1 MNNVQRRDRCAQS
14 QAKRWKC
21 SSSKDVCDHITRECE
36 EGAEMEETDHKAKIV
51 EDVNENDTK
60 LTKSKG
66 NCWKDNKEENIF
78 FYIHREENGIIKFMR
93 NSKIIRKGG

>member
-1 MNNVQRRDRCAQS
+1 MNNVQRRDSWVQS
-14 QAKRWKC
+14 QVKRWKC
-21 SSSKDVCDHITRECE
+21 SNSKDVCDHITRECE

-66 NCWKDNKEENIF
+66 NCWKDNEEVEDVI
-78 FYIHREENGIIKFMR
+78 YIHREENGIMKYIR
-93 NSKIIRKGG
+93 NSMIIRKGG